1 MPARKSIIESPKPVN
16 LKVLAEYLSLSPATV
31 SLVMNN
37 APGASAIAATTRQR
51 VLEAA

>member
-1 MPARKSIIESPKPVN
+1 MATRSSQADGSKRVN

-37 APGASAIAATTRQR
+37 APGAAAISAITRQR
-51 VLEAA
+51 VL